1 MEKDND
7 QEVSSDSKENVATD
21 VGGDKEGGIGTPKKK
36 SRATELEK
44 LQVGMQSP
52 QMPRKLRAKHHVEKE
67 SPKITKKRPP
77 KKGPS
82 KITKVRH

>member
-7 QEVSSDSKENVATD
+7 QEVSSGSREKVATD
-21 VGGDKEGGIGTPKKK
+21 VGGDKEGGIGTPKKRA
-36 SRATELEK
+36 RATELQK

-52 QMPRKLRAKHHVEKE
+52 QMPQKLLAKHYVEKKSE
-67 SPKITKKRPP
+67 KIGKKRPP

-82 KITKVRH
+82 KITKVRQ